1 LPEVDADRIG
11 VWGTSY
17 AGGHV
22 LVLAATDRRIRAV
35 VAQVPTISG
44 YQQGLRRVPPDAVTA
59 LEHLFDDDERAQF
72 RGEPPRRQQVVGD
85 DPSVPAAI
93 SFYLQPLPS
102 GAWMNEV
109 TVRSGRLARMYE
121 PGAWIARVSPTPL
134 LMIVALADHITLTDL
149 GRHSSLTSSSR
160 STADISILTG
170 AVRCRE
176 HRGSVLVPSTSGPRS
191 MTEASQGNQPLQWK
205 LFIRRRASATQGTPP
220 GKDELKWV
228 ANTTT
233 LIHGEQDALLVDTFL
248 SEAQTGELA
257 DWIAASGRRL
267 STIYITHAHPDHFF
281 GLKLL
286 RDRFP
291 EARAIAPAQVVDAMQ
306 ATLAPEAVENWRKRF
321 PGQIPSDLVSAERL
335 DGGTFDLEGH
345 EIVPID
351 IDHTDTDRTT
361 STCPRS
367 AS

>member
-1 LPEVDADRIG
+1 
-11 VWGTSY
+11 
-17 AGGHV
+17 
-22 LVLAATDRRIRAV
+22 
-35 VAQVPTISG
+35 
-44 YQQGLRRVPPDAVTA
+44 
-59 LEHLFDDDERAQF
+59 
-72 RGEPPRRQQVVGD
+72 
-85 DPSVPAAI
+85 
-93 SFYLQPLPS
+93 
-102 GAWMNEV
+102 
-109 TVRSGRLARMYE
+109 
-121 PGAWIARVSPTPL
+121 
-134 LMIVALADHITLTDL
+134 
-149 GRHSSLTSSSR
+149 
-160 STADISILTG
+160 
-170 AVRCRE
+170 
-176 HRGSVLVPSTSGPRS
+176 
-191 MTEASQGNQPLQWK
+191 MTETSQGNQPLQWK

-306 ATLAPEAVENWRKRF
+306 ATLAPEAVENWRRRF

-335 DGGTFDLEGH
+335 EGETRRLAAAAGVLVWF
-345 EIVPID
+345 EICKKAIAWQAY
-351 IDHTDTDRTT
+351 R
-361 STCPRS
+361 RS
-367 AS
+367 GLCA